1 MQRLKSQNARFH
13 GLVGKLKL
21 DRDEKKE
28 IVSWASGGRCTS
40 SKDLTASEMR
50 KAIDQLTGKYDAR
63 IARMQSKVRAIAGDL
78 GILKEVGGK
87 VDYTALN
94 SFIKRT
100 FKVGTIFDL
109 DYKQLINCITALE
122 RWRDGKTKKM
132 LKEALESPEM
142 A

>member
-28 IVSWASGGRCTS
+28 VVSWASGSRCTS

-63 IARMQSKVRAIAGDL
+63 VARMQAKARAVANDL
-78 GILKEVGGK
+78 GILKKDGDRL
-87 VDYTALN
+87 DYSALN
-94 SFIKRT
+94 SFVKKT
-100 FKVGTIFDL
+100 FKVETLFDL

-122 RWRDGKTKKM
+122 RWRDGRTKKM
-132 LKEALESPEM
+132 LKEAMGSPEM
-142 A
+142 S